1 MSPFFRWLIRL
12 VLFAVV
18 AVLGIAAIRTVSFSS
33 RQIQVE
39 PADLA
44 AVPEAAAERLSQSIR
59 FPTVSTAEGVDTAA
73 FLALD
78 FFLTRS
84 FPLVDSL
91 LEHRRVNR
99 FSHLYRWPGRKSGLE
114 PVLLMGHL
122 DVVPVEPEALHRWSH
137 PPFSGRISDGQI
149 WGRGTLDDKGA
160 CLGIL
165 EAVEMLLREGF
176 SPERS
181 IYLAFGHDEEVSG
194 LKGAKAIAHKLKEDG
209 IQLAYVLDEG
219 QVVLEDALPGLKKPL
234 AMIGNSEKG
243 YVTLKLTATLEEGGH
258 SSMPPRETAV
268 NILAQGIERLQENLL
283 PSNFEGPVGEMFSF
297 VGPEMAFPFNA
308 VFANQWLTKGLLEMQ
323 FRNDP
328 AANAMIRTTTA
339 PTMIQGGVK
348 DNVLPISAS
357 AMVNFRILPGETT
370 ESVQEEVGRILRDDR
385 IQVSIPHPEQAQD
398 PAPVS
403 PTDAFGFHILHKT
416 IREVFPETVVAP
428 ALMIGM
434 TDSRHYQI
442 VCSDIYRFFPV
453 QIDREDL
460 KGIHG
465 INEHISV
472 ANYKRA
478 IQFYRQL
485 IVNSSR

>member
-12 VLFAVV
+12 SLFALVI
-18 AVLGIAAIRTVSFSS
+18 VLGIVAIRTVSFAS
-33 RQIQVE
+33 RQIEVE
-39 PADLA
+39 PASLPPVPDA
-44 AVPEAAAERLSQSIR
+44 AVARLARAVQ

-78 FFLTRS
+78 SFLVQA
-84 FPLVDSL
+84 FPLADSL
-91 LEHRRVNR
+91 LDHRRVNR
-99 FSHLYRWPGRKSGLE
+99 FSHLYRWSGRKAGLE
-114 PVLLMGHL
+114 PILLMGHL
-122 DVVPVEPEALHRWSH
+122 DVVPVEEATRARWTQ
-137 PPFSGRISDGQI
+137 PPFSGQVVDGQI

-176 SPERS
+176 NPERTV
-181 IYLAFGHDEEVSG
+181 YLAFGHDEEVSG
-194 LKGAKAIAHKLKEDG
+194 LRGAKAIAEKLVEDG

-219 QVVLEDALPGLKKPL
+219 QVVLEDALPGLAAPL

-243 YVTLKLTATLEEGGH
+243 YVTLELEAVLEEGGH

-268 NILAQGIERLQENLL
+268 GVLAKGIERLQDHPL
-283 PSNFEGPVGEMFSF
+283 PANFKGPVGDMFRF

-308 VFANQWLTKGLLEMQ
+308 VFANQWLTQGLLEMQ

-348 DNVLPISAS
+348 DNVLPTTAT
-357 AMVNFRILPGETT
+357 ARVNFRILPGETT
-370 ESVQEEVGRILRDDR
+370 ESVQKEVRRILRDER
-385 IQVSIPHPEQAQD
+385 IHLRIPHPEQAQN
-398 PAPVS
+398 PAPPS
-403 PTDAFGFHILHKT
+403 STDAFGFHILHKT
-416 IREVFPETVVAP
+416 IREVFPAAVVAP

-434 TDSRHYQI
+434 TDSRHYQS
-442 VCSDIYRFFPV
+442 VCRDIYRFFPV
-453 QIDREDL
+453 QIDRQDL
-460 KGIHG
+460 KSIHG
-465 INEHISV
+465 IDEHISA